1 MGASIYLG
9 LLALGVVISAP
20 LAAIGAAIGDG
31 LVFASY
37 LQGIA
42 RQPAAESKLRLWMFI
57 CFGILETPFIISLV
71 FFFVMKNQLPVGS
84 AQDII
89 NMFAGH

>member
-1 MGASIYLG
+1 MGAGIYFG
-9 LLALGVVISAP
+9 LLALGIVISAP

-42 RQPAAESKLRLWMFI
+42 RQPAMESKLRTWMFV
-57 CFGILETPFIISLV
+57 CFGIVETPFILSLV
-71 FFFVMKNQLPVGS
+71 WFFMIFFKLPS
-84 AQDII
+84 SPQAAAS
-89 NMFAGH
+89 FFGH

>member
-1 MGASIYLG
+1 MGAGIYYG
-9 LLALGVVISAP
+9 LLALGVMISAP

-57 CFGILETPFIISLV
+57 CFGILETPFILSLV
-71 FFFVMKNQLPVGS
+71 WFLIIFFKLPEDPAKAV
-84 AQDII
+84 AL
-89 NMFAGH
+89 FGH

>member
-1 MGASIYLG
+1 MGASIYFG
-9 LLALGVVISAP
+9 LLALGTLISAP

-71 FFFVMKNQLPVGS
+71 FFFVFMGKLPSGS
-84 AQDII
+84 TQDIVSL
-89 NMFAGH
+89 FSGH

>member
-1 MGASIYLG
+1 MGAGIYFG
-9 LLALGVVISAP
+9 LLALGIVISAP

-42 RQPAAESKLRLWMFI
+42 RQPAMEAKLRTWMFV
-57 CFGILETPFIISLV
+57 CFGIVETPFILSLV
-71 FFFVMKNQLPVGS
+71 WFFMVFFKLPASPQQAVS
-84 AQDII
+84 
-89 NMFAGH
+89 FFGH